1 MSDIAITPG
10 NNATFDLYRYQLLVD
25 KTVQMNLGDDYNS
38 WEEIR
43 ASKNKL
49 LEEIL
54 THQDFH
60 FHSKKANIQSKLLF
74 QKEDRFYYKVA
85 VKRDRKIT
93 HIDFT
98 EGVVEDYPN
107 ILIAIN
113 NAPDV
118 QKIAIQSY
126 NNAFKTTEI
135 VSRFMEQSIDREL
148 QKRRLSM
155 YVEPIID
162 EKEFWK
168 LVSKYDK
175 HITQLSFDMVSPNMA
190 NISQNLKINLKEL
203 YEDTNAHKTKIELT
217 SDEDSYL
224 EISQNN
230 QLLNSL
236 VDYTSQGGGNI
247 SLRIDG
253 VRRKLHTAQTISE
266 FSLNESLIKGLD
278 WDKLDKAFKD
288 ILI

>member
-25 KTVQMNLGDDYNS
+25 KSVQLKLGDEYHT
-38 WEEIR
+38 WEDIKKD
-43 ASKNKL
+43 KNRI
-49 LEEIL
+49 LETVL
-54 THQDFH
+54 TNQDFH
-60 FHSKKANIQSKLLF
+60 FNSKKSSIQSKLLF
-74 QKEDRFYYKVA
+74 HKDDRFYYKVA

-93 HIDFT
+93 NIDFT

-113 NAPDV
+113 NAADV

-126 NNAFKTTEI
+126 TNAFKTTDI
-135 VSRFMEQSIDREL
+135 VSRFLEQSIDKEL
-148 QKRRLSM
+148 NKSNLSM

-168 LVSKYDK
+168 MVQRYDK
-175 HITQLSFDMVSPNMA
+175 RITQLSFDMVSPNMA

-203 YEDTNAHKTKIELT
+203 YEDTNAHKTKIELD
-217 SDEDSYL
+217 SDKDSYL
-224 EISQNN
+224 EIKQNN

-247 SLRIDG
+247 SMRIDG

-266 FSLNESLIKGLD
+266 FSVNENLIKGLD
-278 WDKLDKAFKD
+278 WDELDKTFKD